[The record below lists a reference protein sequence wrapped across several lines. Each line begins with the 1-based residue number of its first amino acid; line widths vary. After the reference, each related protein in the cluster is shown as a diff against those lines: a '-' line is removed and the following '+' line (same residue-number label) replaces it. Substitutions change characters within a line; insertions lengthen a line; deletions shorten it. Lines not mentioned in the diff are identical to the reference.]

1 MDKKSRLYEILR
13 FAVTGI
19 VATIVDFVV
28 SYVLRFAFK
37 NNWNATDSAGEFL
50 NPNLHYVA
58 TAICVTA
65 GFLVS
70 LVVNWFMSKLWV
82 FQNVDK
88 EKNYNKA
95 KYVWGFIGLSVG
107 GFALGT
113 GLMVLGEYICNVAW
127 GISYPINPFDSNIW
141 GNLFN
146 KGGLSFWL
154 YFIMFGLK
162 TLIVLVY
169 NYVTRKFI
177 IFKEPKKEKAIEEK
191 DQDEN
196 NN

>member
-1 MDKKSRLYEILR
+1 MNKKGRFYEILR

-19 VATIVDFVV
+19 VATIVDFAV

-37 NNWNATDSAGEFL
+37 NNWNAVDASGQFI
-50 NPNLHYVA
+50 NPTLHYVA
-58 TAICVTA
+58 TGICVSA
-65 GFLVS
+65 GFIVS

-113 GLMVLGEYICNVAW
+113 GLMVLGEYICQAAW
-127 GISYPINPFDSNIW
+127 GVQYPSNPFDENIW

-154 YFIMFGLK
+154 YVIMFGIK
-162 TLIVLVY
+162 TVVVLVY
-169 NYVTRKFI
+169 NYVTRKFL
-177 IFKEPKKEKAIEEK
+177 IFKEPKETKLKE
-191 DQDEN
+191 EN
-196 NN
+196 

>member
-1 MDKKSRLYEILR
+1 MNKKSRFYEILR
-13 FAVTGI
+13 FAVTGV
-19 VATIVDFVV
+19 VATIVDFAV

-37 NNWNATDSAGEFL
+37 NNWNAVDSAGEFI
-50 NPNLHYVA
+50 NPSLHYVA
-58 TAICVTA
+58 TGICVTA

-113 GLMVLGEYICNVAW
+113 GLMVLGEYICGAAW
-127 GISYPINPFDSNIW
+127 GITYPSNPFDENIW
-141 GNLFN
+141 GNLF
-146 KGGLSFWL
+146 KTGGLSFWA
-154 YFIMFGLK
+154 YFIMFALK

-169 NYVTRKFI
+169 NYLTRKFF
-177 IFKEPKKEKAIEEK
+177 IFKEPKKVENI
-191 DQDEN
+191 EN
-196 NN
+196 NDEQK